1 MKRIITLALI
11 VVSFTCVRAQSP
23 QKMSFQ
29 AVIRNNTNTLLSNQ
43 AVGLKMS
50 ILQGSAAGTVV
61 YSESQTA
68 TTNANGLVSIQI
80 GGGTVLSG
88 DFATILWANGPYF
101 IQTETDVNGG
111 TNYTLTSTT
120 QLLSVPYA
128 LYAQSSGSSI
138 PGPQGPIG
146 LTGLAGPAGANG
158 ADGATGPQGL
168 QGLAG
173 TNGNNGADGL
183 SAYQIWLNAGNTG
196 TQADFLTSLQG
207 AQGIAGT
214 NGTDGATGAQGPQGP
229 IGLTGPAGPAGAN
242 GADGATGPQ
251 GLQGLAGTNG
261 NNGADGLS
269 AYQIWLNAGNTGTQ
283 ADFLTSLQGAQGI
296 AGTNGTDGATGAQ
309 GPQGIKGD
317 TGLTGATGAQGI
329 QGIQGDKGDVG
340 PQGLTGAQGP
350 QGIAG
355 TNGTNGTN
363 GLSAYQIWLNAG
375 NTGTETQ
382 FLTSLQG
389 TTGATGPAGTNGTDG
404 TNGVDGKNTLVNT
417 TIEPVGTN
425 CTNGGTKIEVG
436 LDANN
441 NGVLDANEIN
451 SSLTKYVCN
460 GSSSNSGFN
469 ALSGSKIGISNS
481 TVWTCPSGVNQI
493 KVELWGAGGGGWKG
507 MYSPCGSTSC
517 YGNGG
522 SGGYNSYIVNVTP
535 GDTYNITI
543 GQGGSNVYNGNAPNG
558 GSTSFN
564 NSIYAEGG
572 QGAVPY
578 GNGSNAPVNNWNY
591 SNSSS
596 PSYIP
601 TNYFSIPGLAHGAIY
616 IITYYDTGPSG
627 NFNGAE
633 SGFCIITIL

>member
-146 LTGLAGPAGANG
+146 LTG
-158 ADGATGPQGL
+158 
-168 QGLAG
+168 
-173 TNGNNGADGL
+173 
-183 SAYQIWLNAGNTG
+183 
-196 TQADFLTSLQG
+196 
-207 AQGIAGT
+207 
-214 NGTDGATGAQGPQGP
+214 
-229 IGLTGPAGPAGAN
+229 PAGPAGAN

-355 TNGTNGTN
+355 SNGTNGQN

-375 NTGTETQ
+375 NTGSETQ
-382 FLTSLQG
+382 FLNVIKG
-389 TTGATGPAGTNGTDG
+389 ATGATGSQGPIGLTGPSGTNG

-417 TIEPVGTN
+417 TTEPVGTN